1 MRKVGKKLGSMLLT
15 IVLVSFLVYA
25 SFEFIPG
32 DQATA
37 MLGIE
42 ATPES
47 VAQLQEELGLNRPFI
62 IRFVDWGISFLQGD
76 MGYSYS
82 YNMSV
87 STLLAQKFVITLTL
101 TILAF
106 LMVIVVS
113 VPISLVSAKYS
124 GRILDRLIQIT
135 NQITMAIPPFFLGI
149 LLTYVFGLLL
159 KVFVPGNYIS
169 YDKDLGE
176 YLRYL
181 IFPAIAIAMPKCAM
195 TIQLLRSAI
204 EKERHCDYIRTAY
217 SKGNTTNRVLVTHVL
232 QNAMLPVV
240 TFLGMVA
247 TEMLVGS
254 IIIEQVFGIPG
265 IGSILLQA
273 IGNRDYALIQGVIVC
288 LACWV
293 LLIQAG
299 VEFTC
304 QCMDPRT
311 KQGLD

>member
-1 MRKVGKKLGSMLLT
+1 MLLT
-15 IVLVSFLVYA
+15 IILVSFLVYV
-25 SFEFIPG
+25 SFEFISG

-47 VAQLQEELGLNRPFI
+47 VAQLQEELGLNRPFLV
-62 IRFVDWGISFLQGD
+62 RFVDWGVSFLKGD

-82 YNMSV
+82 YNMPV

-101 TILAF
+101 TVLAF
-106 LMVIVVS
+106 LMVMVVS
-113 VPISLVSAKYS
+113 IPISLVSAKYS
-124 GRILDRLIQIT
+124 GRMLDRVIQII

-149 LLTYVFGLLL
+149 LMTYVFGLLL
-159 KVFVPGNYIS
+159 KVFVPGDYIS
-169 YDKDLGE
+169 YDKDLGA

-217 SKGNTTNRVLVTHVL
+217 SKGNTTNRVLVIHVL

-265 IGSILLQA
+265 VGSILLQA

-293 LLIQAG
+293 LLIQTG

-304 QCMDPRT
+304 QRMDPRT